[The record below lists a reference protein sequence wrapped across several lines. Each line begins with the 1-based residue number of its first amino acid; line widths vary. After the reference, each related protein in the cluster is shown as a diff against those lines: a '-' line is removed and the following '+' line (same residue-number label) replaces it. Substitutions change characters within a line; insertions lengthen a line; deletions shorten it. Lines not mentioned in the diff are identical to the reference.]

1 MAHVIDA
8 LLQNV
13 ERYSSKRAL
22 RTTEGEDVTWKGYG
36 TLVRVFANAL
46 LARGTQKGDRVMIMA
61 SNSVEWFVS
70 YLGTISVGAI
80 PVGIYCTNTKEMC
93 TVIFDNCT
101 PSLIVCDVDV
111 ISSVA
116 HLDADKVVIVKT
128 NRPNFD
134 VNMLEAHM
142 AMQSTTE
149 GDVQRVSSPRE
160 TSSDAQRG
168 AGMIP
173 AMLFRA
179 FMDSGTIMDHQSVYA
194 ERLRAIRETDVCSII
209 YTSGTTGDPKGCML
223 THRNFT
229 WTSESVLR
237 TFPYLGRKERVVS
250 YLPLSHVAAQLLDIH
265 CCTRLGSVVHFTNAN
280 ALRNGT
286 LVSVL
291 KRVQPTVFL
300 AVPRVW
306 EKVCEGMG
314 AKLNKQNAVSR
325 EIATWALQR
334 GKERMAGVQYEGTL
348 GGERDAGGVAAKGS
362 GGSVANDAAAGDER
376 GGGGI
381 DSEGSDMEDT
391 GDADDVM
398 MVRKPA
404 TPSCEHAIAKAMVL
418 NKIRHHLGL
427 QKAKLCFSG
436 AAPLG
441 KDSFELLGS
450 MGVYVYDIYGQTET
464 TGPHSVNAPSFWKVG
479 SSGLPLAGSE
489 TSICEET
496 GEILV
501 RGAHV
506 AKGYWGKEEE
516 PFVDTHGWFH
526 TGDTGRIDR
535 DGFLHITGRIK
546 ELLITSG
553 GENVSPVAIEQRI
566 KLYTGVEHAV
576 VVGDRRKFLTAL
588 LFGEVEEG
596 VDVDV
601 AMAKVNEGADTRVHT
616 IKKWTILPDTLS
628 VEGGE
633 LTPTMKLKRN
643 MILERFRGAV
653 DGMYDTT

>member
-1 MAHVIDA
+1 MVLQIIDA
-8 LLQNV
+8 LSRNA
-13 ERYSSKRAL
+13 ERYPDKKAL
-22 RTTEGEDVTWKGYG
+22 RSADGEYLTWKAYS
-36 TLVRVFANAL
+36 TLVQIFANAL
-46 LARGTQKGDRVMIMA
+46 LARGTERGDRVMIMA

-70 YLGTISVGAI
+70 YLGAISAGAV

-93 TVIFDNCT
+93 TAIFDDCS

-111 ISSVA
+111 ISNVA
-116 HLDADKVVIVKT
+116 HLDADKVVIVKAK
-128 NRPNFD
+128 RPNFD
-134 VNMLEAHM
+134 VDMLEAQM
-142 AMQSTTE
+142 ALQSTVG
-149 GDVQRVSSPRE
+149 GDVQRVSSFKGA
-160 TSSDAQRG
+160 SSDAQKG
-168 AGMIP
+168 AEVLP

-179 FMDSGTIMDHQSVYA
+179 FMDSGTIMDHQATYA
-194 ERLRAIRETDVCSII
+194 ERRRSVQEDDVCSII
-209 YTSGTTGDPKGCML
+209 YTSGTTGNAKGCML

-265 CCTRLGSVVHFTNAN
+265 CCTRLGSVVHFAD
-280 ALRNGT
+280 ADVLRSGT
-286 LVSVL
+286 LTTVL

-306 EKVCEGMG
+306 EKVCEGIG
-314 AKLNKQNAVSR
+314 AKMSKQNAISR

-334 GKERMAGVQYEGTL
+334 GKERMTCMQYGETLDDAKDEPEEVEGLVT
-348 GGERDAGGVAAKGS
+348 GGV
-362 GGSVANDAAAGDER
+362 
-376 GGGGI
+376 
-381 DSEGSDMEDT
+381 DSEGSDTE
-391 GDADDVM
+391 GDAGDVDDAL
-398 MVRKPA
+398 VRKPA
-404 TPSCEHAIAKAMVL
+404 TPSCEHAIAKAIVL
-418 NKIRHHLGL
+418 NKIRHQLGL
-427 QKAKLCFSG
+427 QRAKLCFSG

-441 KDSFELLGS
+441 KGSFELLGS

-464 TGPHSVNAPSFWKVG
+464 TGPHSVNAPSFWRVG

-489 TSICEET
+489 TSICDET

-516 PFVDTHGWFH
+516 SFVDANGWFH
-526 TGDTGRIDR
+526 TGDTGRIDH

-546 ELLITSG
+546 EILITSG

-588 LFGEVEEG
+588 LFGEMGEG

-601 AMAKVNEGADTRVHT
+601 AMVKVNEGADTRVHT
-616 IKKWTILPDTLS
+616 IKKWTILPNTLS

-643 MILERFRGAV
+643 TILERFRGAV
-653 DGMYDTT
+653 DGMYGIA